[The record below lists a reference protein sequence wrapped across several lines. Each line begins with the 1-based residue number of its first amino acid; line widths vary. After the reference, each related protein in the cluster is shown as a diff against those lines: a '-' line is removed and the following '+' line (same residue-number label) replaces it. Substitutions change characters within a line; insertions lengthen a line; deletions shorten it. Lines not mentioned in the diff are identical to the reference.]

1 MVISTNSNLPSTI
14 SDSKINEKEIHK
26 INPKTD
32 VNRKYIKH
40 DIKKENQIK
49 KLNIE
54 TDNNIKYL
62 KNNLQKIKTENNKI
76 EKEEDIINKHQI
88 KSPKVITKINLNSKI
103 ENKNCKNNQ
112 KNAIKINTYKKEK
125 ERVNKYINNS
135 QYSRKNMSS
144 FDKRK
149 TYIVPKVKSKKKKN
163 IKIIK
168 TENEDEKKIKD
179 KKIKEIKELLTS
191 KLIENKQIEYLKD
204 YQKYIDEFNN
214 KIYKNN
220 EKKFRFIQEEGI
232 ELDELLQDNDDDK
245 MNDTIDEIYEKEE
258 NEIGEEE
265 EELKNLN

>member
-1 MVISTNSNLPSTI
+1 M
-14 SDSKINEKEIHK
+14 
-26 INPKTD
+26 
-32 VNRKYIKH
+32 
-40 DIKKENQIK
+40 NQW
-49 KLNIE
+49 LNY
-54 TDNNIKYL
+54 YL
-62 KNNLQKIKTENNKI
+62 MEL
-76 EKEEDIINKHQI
+76 
-88 KSPKVITKINLNSKI
+88 
-103 ENKNCKNNQ
+103 
-112 KNAIKINTYKKEK
+112 
-125 ERVNKYINNS
+125 
-135 QYSRKNMSS
+135 
-144 FDKRK
+144 

-179 KKIKEIKELLTS
+179 KNIKEIKELLTS